1 MTSAVLIVPDAD
13 RNAANAL
20 GESMGWGPNN
30 YSVALS
36 ADGAEPATHWGCRA
50 DVSQTFL
57 DLMANPPAEAAPV
70 LAVLIS
76 DFSDG
81 LHAYEHWVSVLEDNN
96 LQVIAYEEGE

>member
-13 RNAANAL
+13 RDAANAF

-50 DVSQTFL
+50 DVGQAFL
-57 DLMANPPAEAAPV
+57 DLMANPPAEAAPI
-70 LAVLIS
+70 LLTLIA
-76 DFSDG
+76 DFNDG
-81 LHAYEHWVSVLEDNN
+81 LHPFEHWVSVLEDNN
-96 LQVIAYEEGE
+96 LQVIQAEA